1 MMNIRVAVWDFEF
14 DQKEQNDLK
23 ELEVRGGIE
32 IESVVAMSRK
42 FEKRSKTN
50 EKIGSNSEIQ
60 KLLE

>member
-23 ELEVRGGIE
+23 ELEVRGGIK

-42 FEKRSKTN
+42 FERKSRTN